1 MDRGVPPGQG
11 SRPRMAIEAV
21 GGTETVAF
29 ATRTEEPEEVV
40 AVTTLGNY
48 SSTPVNRCK

>member
-1 MDRGVPPGQG
+1 
-11 SRPRMAIEAV
+11 MAIEAV